1 MLPELHG
8 FLMLTFDICVQ
19 QVEKTGSHVG
29 LSLGLRCYMRLG
41 VCKRWLICSFL
52 LLCSFELHAD
62 SRHTTEG
69 EN

>member
-1 MLPELHG
+1 MEW
-8 FLMLTFDICVQ
+8 MVQ
-19 QVEKTGSHVG
+19 QVEKTGSYIG

-62 SRHTTEG
+62 SRHTTEA